1 MMTRTPAD
9 TEPHLTWTLV
19 DTFYFG
25 ENTTSEICKRKTEPP
40 SWAEKW
46 TWVTDPSLITNA
58 HKAKEPL
65 GLTQLTGRK
74 RRRPQGLPRPAQTEC
89 PKCRDMLWRLR
100 SGQEVPQGV

>member
-65 GLTQLTGRK
+65 GLTQLTSGRK
-74 RRRPQGLPRPAQTEC
+74 RRGPQGLPQPF
-89 PKCRDMLWRLR
+89 PD
-100 SGQEVPQGV
+100 